1 MKRYKHVAGSQIL
14 IFRLFNDNDHK
25 LITTTTLI
33 ILKILLISKILLPLI
48 PIITPIIISI
58 MKTE

>member
-14 IFRLFNDNDHK
+14 IFRLFSDNDHK

-33 ILKILLISKILLPLI
+33 ILKILLISKILQPLI

-58 MKTE
+58 MKME